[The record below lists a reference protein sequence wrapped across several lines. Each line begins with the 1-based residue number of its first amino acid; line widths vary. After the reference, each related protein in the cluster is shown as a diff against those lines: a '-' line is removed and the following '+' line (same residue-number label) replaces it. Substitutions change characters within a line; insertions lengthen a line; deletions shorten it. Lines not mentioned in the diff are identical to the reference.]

1 MFYRLS
7 KLLEFR
13 KNTPLHV
20 VFSTLFSVFGCP
32 DETLSLVFDVI
43 FQKRV
48 RVFHRGFQTQKNW
61 WKHEAVGRGAF
72 IVFEC
77 LETPMKH
84 EAQIASQ
91 SCIINQ
97 EQWKKFSLI
106 LASYAEYKLLLF
118 ILFFSNY
125 WLLLSNILAVS
136 QAPED
141 RHCLKRNT
149 HTSLNLNTVIL
160 NEIWRWQWLHHP
172 RKVKALFFVSGRS
185 SDRI

>member
-13 KNTPLHV
+13 KKHSASRRIFNSLLGVWMSRWNSVSRVWCNISKTSASVSSGFPNTKKLM
-20 VFSTLFSVFGCP
+20 
-32 DETLSLVFDVI
+32 
-43 FQKRV
+43 KA
-48 RVFHRGFQTQKNW
+48 RG
-61 WKHEAVGRGAF
+61 RRPRAF
-72 IVFEC
+72 IVFEY

-84 EAQIASQ
+84 EAQIACQ

-172 RKVKALFFVSGRS
+172 RKVKALFFVSGRR
-185 SDRI
+185 SDRL